1 MYVIIA
7 GGGKVGRYLTE
18 ALVKKGYEVLLVE
31 QITAK
36 VEQYTEQLGG
46 VVMQGDAC
54 EASVLSTAGAARAD
68 VVIAVTG
75 DDEDNLVICQL
86 AKKKFNV
93 DRTIARVN
101 NPKNERIFKHLGI
114 DATVNP
120 TNMLV
125 DLIEQEIPSHS
136 LWHLMNL
143 RDSDLQL
150 VDAVIGQS
158 SPALGKPLN
167 SIKLPDSTLISL
179 VIRAGKAQVPRGD
192 FVLSNRDEVIVLAP
206 QNYETEVR
214 RVLLGS
220 EVEV

>member
-1 MYVIIA
+1 VYVLVA
-7 GGGKVGRYLTE
+7 GGGKVGRNLTE
-18 ALVKKGYEVLLVE
+18 LLVKKGHEVLLIE
-31 QITAK
+31 RMQAK
-36 VEQYTEQLGG
+36 VDQYNEQLGN
-46 VVMQGDAC
+46 VVVQGDAC
-54 EASVLSTAGAARAD
+54 EVSVLADNGVERAD

-93 DRTIARVN
+93 QRTIARVN

-120 TNMLV
+120 TNTLV

-150 VDAVIGQS
+150 VDAIISQH
-158 SPALGKPLN
+158 SPVFN
-167 SIKLPDSTLISL
+167 QTIKDITLPDNSQIVLL
-179 VIRAGKAQVPRGD
+179 VRGGKAQVAAPE
-192 FVLSNRDEVIVLAP
+192 LQLKNRDEVIVLAP
-206 QNYETEVR
+206 QKSADAVHQILVGHEEV
-214 RVLLGS
+214 
-220 EVEV
+220 